1 MTISLIYTCQ
11 GKVVSKIKVRT
22 LAVCLSCYG
31 RFARKKAAQSEGD
44 FIHFSVPVNIAPSK
58 AITYMSR

>member
-1 MTISLIYTCQ
+1 MTISLICTCQ
-11 GKVVSKIKVRT
+11 GKVVGKIKVRT
-22 LAVCLSCYG
+22 LSVCLSCFG

-44 FIHFSVPVNIAPSK
+44 LHFSVPVNIAPSK